1 LTVHGNYNRKGAS
14 KNSGDGLA
22 TAVKRLPT
30 LQARDWKDGTNP
42 RPHRR
47 HSESLPV
54 VLNSAAVTEPEQLG
68 GTLNPDWCEWFMGWP
83 IGWTASEPLETDR
96 FRQWLLGH
104 GRRYDDEARDHK

>member
-1 LTVHGNYNRKGAS
+1 MARHG
-14 KNSGDGLA
+14 
-22 TAVKRLPT
+22 RLPT
-30 LQARDWKDGTNP
+30 LLARDWKDGTNP
-42 RPHRR
+42 SPHGR

-54 VLNSAAVTEPEQLG
+54 VLNNNPRLPTLRATDGEDLG

-104 GRRYDDEARDHK
+104 GRRYDDDDRDHK